1 VERSRGNSNW
11 RGPIWFPM
19 NFLIVEALDRFHHY
33 YCRDFLVECPTRSGR
48 FGTLRDIADDIAAR
62 LSRLFL

>member
-1 VERSRGNSNW
+1 
-11 RGPIWFPM
+11 M